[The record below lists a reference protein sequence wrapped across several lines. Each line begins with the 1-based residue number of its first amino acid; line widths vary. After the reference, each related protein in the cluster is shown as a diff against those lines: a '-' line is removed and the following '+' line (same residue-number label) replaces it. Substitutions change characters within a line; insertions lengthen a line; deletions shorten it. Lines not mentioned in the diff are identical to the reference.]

1 MDQFPKETKKIA
13 ERIQR
18 YESALRKDIKR
29 FGSID
34 DGAGKRYLLGTLYL
48 MLDDV
53 KGALQS
59 YKWLEQVVPDDSGEP
74 FDYLCW
80 TLALYRSGDIEAA
93 SRKLLQTMLRNLY
106 LLPALIGT
114 EQDRLEI
121 WHGTN
126 WAEKSYVQYAPAE
139 VFALWDETALEWV
152 KQMYQ
157 SPKFRDMRDRYIAIY
172 RQLKS
177 EPVGPKR
184 SQLVQEAFR
193 LEMG

>member
-1 MDQFPKETKKIA
+1 
-13 ERIQR
+13 
-18 YESALRKDIKR
+18 
-29 FGSID
+29 
-34 DGAGKRYLLGTLYL
+34 

-106 LLPALIGT
+106 LLPALIGI

-152 KQMYQ
+152 KQTYQ